1 MSARIFNFIN
11 LFIYLLLLIMLL
23 FYEQTSGDPIATP
36 DVCS

>member
-11 LFIYLLLLIMLL
+11 LFIYFLLLIMSL
-23 FYEQTSGDPIATP
+23 FYEQTSGVAMGSP